1 MGAKQKE
8 IDALKR
14 QGKLVSEQQKRDE
27 TIVYKDAEM
36 DDLRKRYEN
45 ETDSI
50 KKAELARQMEAKQKE
65 IDALKRDAN
74 KNNQKIIEE
83 KIIYK
88 DSEMDNLRRQYENET
103 DPIKKAELARQLEA
117 KQKEIDALKRQGKLV
132 SDQEKRDETIVYKDA
147 EM

>member
-1 MGAKQKE
+1 MG
-8 IDALKR
+8 
-14 QGKLVSEQQKRDE
+14 
-27 TIVYKDAEM
+27 
-36 DDLRKRYEN
+36 
-45 ETDSI
+45 
-50 KKAELARQMEAKQKE
+50 
-65 IDALKRDAN
+65 KRDAN

-147 EM
+147 EMDNLRRQYENETDPIKKAEL

>member
-45 ETDSI
+45 ETDPI

-88 DSEMDNLRRQYENET
+88 DAEMDNLRRQYENET

-117 KQKEIDALKRQGKLV
+117 KQREIDSLKRQAKLV
-132 SDQEKRDETIVYKDA
+132 
-147 EM
+147 